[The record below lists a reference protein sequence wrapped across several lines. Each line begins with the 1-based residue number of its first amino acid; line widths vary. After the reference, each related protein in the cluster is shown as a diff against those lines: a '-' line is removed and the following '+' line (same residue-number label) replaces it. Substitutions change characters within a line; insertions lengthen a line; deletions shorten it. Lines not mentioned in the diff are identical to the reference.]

1 MHCQQAPSATPGL
14 VAKLVGAGK
23 CDPEASKSFRTLP
36 VILVT
41 EQDCFYRWSEIKA
54 PRPATG
60 VEAEFFFCWSD
71 TESSGGLLLWLFFSC
86 NGLTGVLSLQYHT
99 PCKAQVWQQMFSG
112 AAARSTLQH
121 PSHSSNEIKQQL
133 ASQGGGAGV
142 AVGQSTLSLTLPNLP
157 SHCHT
162 TDGITKAAVS
172 TELSSHVHAAKT
184 CMPRA
189 GEDYT
194 TPCNRGENCY

>member
-1 MHCQQAPSATPGL
+1 MGFFYGYSFLVMVLLVCCPYSITLLHMQGRSMATN
-14 VAKLVGAGK
+14 V
-23 CDPEASKSFRTLP
+23 F
-36 VILVT
+36 
-41 EQDCFYRWSEIKA
+41 WS
-54 PRPATG
+54 
-60 VEAEFFFCWSD
+60 
-71 TESSGGLLLWLFFSC
+71 SS
-86 NGLTGVLSLQYHT
+86 VL
-99 PCKAQVWQQMFSG
+99 
-112 AAARSTLQH
+112 TLQH

-142 AVGQSTLSLTLPNLP
+142 AVGKSTLSLTLPSLP

-172 TELSSHVHAAKT
+172 TELSGHVHTAKT

-189 GEDYT
+189 GGDYT